1 MAVDVKISGGR
12 VIDPVRGVD
21 GIEDV
26 YIREGKIIPAEEGS
40 AALEINA
47 SGCVVTPGLV
57 DFHAHVFNAAS
68 DLCVGADST
77 CLPSGV
83 TAVVDPGSAGT
94 ANMKALMASMLV
106 QNVRFKAFM
115 HICPTGLGTTQF
127 HEEVKPETW
136 DRPKMVRFMEEY
148 EQVLLGFKVRLSK
161 ELVGDKGEAILGEAL
176 AMAETCNVP
185 VCVHTTNPAIPVERL
200 LGMLRP
206 GDIYCHVFHGK
217 GETICE
223 NGRVRTCVTEARKR
237 GIIFDAANGSNHFA
251 FAVAEAAL
259 ADGFFPDVI
268 STDITVK
275 TLWKEP
281 VHSLP
286 YTLSKYL
293 AMGSDLPS
301 VIASATKVPAKL
313 MGMEGRIGTLTP
325 GALGDVGI
333 FRLEDGAVTFK
344 DTAGESRKGSK
355 LLVPVATF
363 VGGTLMYRDMR
374 NLQV

>member
-1 MAVDVKISGGR
+1 MAAHVKISGGR
-12 VIDPVRGVD
+12 VIDPARGVD
-21 GIEDV
+21 KVEDV
-26 YIREGKIIPAEEGS
+26 YLREGEVVPAEAGK
-40 AALEINA
+40 AALEVNA
-47 SGCVVTPGLV
+47 SGCVVTPGLI
-57 DFHAHVFNAAS
+57 DFHAHVFSAAS

-94 ANMKALMASMLV
+94 ANMKALMASMLD

-127 HEEVKPETW
+127 HEEVKPQTW
-136 DRPKMVRFMEEY
+136 DRPKMIRLIEEY
-148 EQVLLGFKVRLSK
+148 RQVILGLKVRLGK
-161 ELVGDKGEAILGEAL
+161 ELVGDRGEDVLNEAL
-176 AMAETCNVP
+176 AVAKACHVP

-217 GETICE
+217 GETVCE
-223 NGRVRTCVTEARKR
+223 NGHIRKCVTEARRR

-251 FAVAEAAL
+251 FAVAELAL
-259 ADGFFPDVI
+259 ADGFLPDII

-293 AMGSDLPS
+293 ALGCALPS
-301 VIASATKVPAKL
+301 VIAAATKVPARL
-313 MGMEGRIGTLTP
+313 MGMEGRIGTLAP

-333 FRLEDGAVTFK
+333 FRLEERAVAFR
-344 DTAGESRKGSK
+344 DTAGESRVGSQ

-374 NLQV
+374 NL